1 MNSRNLAILALFIV
15 ALIYGLNYSIAK
27 DVMPNY
33 VKPFGFI
40 FLRVTGATLIFWT
53 LGLFVKE
60 KSIEK
65 EDFKKIAF
73 AAFFG
78 VGINFLSFFK
88 GLSLTTPINASV
100 IAVIAPIMV
109 LIFSSILLKEKLTYR
124 KIVGVFVGLFGAIIL
139 ILYGNSSNLD
149 GKDVIL
155 GNFLVFLN
163 AVSFGLYLV
172 LVKKLATKYHPIL
185 FVKWLYLFGVI
196 YIVPFSI
203 QEAIEINWQ
212 TMPTTIYYKVGFVV
226 LLTTCVTYLFNLFA
240 LTKLKPTT
248 VGVFIYLQPVIA
260 TIYALIVGS
269 DSLSFVKVVATIII
283 FLGVYLV
290 TKDGY
295 KSTK

>member
-100 IAVIAPIMV
+100 IAVITPIMV

-260 TIYALIVGS
+260 TIYALLVGS

>member
-33 VKPFGFI
+33 VQPFGFI

-53 LGLFVKE
+53 LGLFVKAT
-60 KSIEK
+60 SIEK

-109 LIFSSILLKEKLTYR
+109 LIFSSILLKEKLSYR
-124 KIVGVFVGLFGAIIL
+124 KIAGVFVGLLGAIIL
-139 ILYGNSSNLD
+139 ILYGNASVLD
-149 GKDVIL
+149 GKDVVL
-155 GNFLVFLN
+155 GNFLVFVN
-163 AVSFGLYLV
+163 AVSYGLYLV
-172 LVKKLATKYHPIL
+172 LVKKLATKYHPII

-203 QEAIEINWQ
+203 KEAIAINWQ

-260 TIYALIVGS
+260 TIYALFVGS
-269 DSLSFVKVVATIII
+269 DSLSVIKVLATIII

-290 TKDGY
+290 TKEGY

>member
-100 IAVIAPIMV
+100 IAVITPIMV

-163 AVSFGLYLV
+163 FV
-172 LVKKLATKYHPIL
+172 L
-185 FVKWLYLFGVI
+185 
-196 YIVPFSI
+196 
-203 QEAIEINWQ
+203 
-212 TMPTTIYYKVGFVV
+212 
-226 LLTTCVTYLFNLFA
+226 
-240 LTKLKPTT
+240 
-248 VGVFIYLQPVIA
+248 
-260 TIYALIVGS
+260 
-269 DSLSFVKVVATIII
+269 
-283 FLGVYLV
+283 
-290 TKDGY
+290 
-295 KSTK
+295 

>member
-196 YIVPFSI
+196 YIVPFST

-260 TIYALIVGS
+260 TIYALLVGS